1 MPEPLVRVRPLGGE
15 WTALGAGLARGVV
28 PQGLSCTVT
37 EWGPDQCSFTLARDS
52 RLPWADLLPFA
63 DLEVEA
69 PGAGL
74 IWSGR
79 IWDTSYGDGTSIGVT
94 ARGWQYSLD
103 DHLLARAWAHQR
115 LPDWQEMLSFPGTLG
130 FPGEFAN
137 GSTLNGRQSGYLAW
151 GMAGGTTLPTAANG
165 GRSGFYLDGGEAGA
179 WKRVIVDWESA
190 NNTGSIETYLYTAS
204 DTDPSAYTSF
214 ASLGNWNS
222 GASGTLAT
230 TLATARRYISLVASN
245 NGGGAYTP
253 LGATWFRVKRVLAVR
268 STAYEAAN
276 QSDLTATEILTD
288 LLAGMTWLSSSTS
301 RIATTSFGIPHF
313 AYIGQPVSA
322 RSMIQAAN
330 AYHDYLVGVDADRQ
344 LYLVQRPS
352 SPTLEIGEWS
362 GATFADAGDSADEL
376 YNSVT
381 VTGTGVDGRPLSVTR
396 TATSSLLSAAGIT
409 RSRTLTVDAAIT
421 QASAEVIGDAWL
433 ANRSARPT
441 RGTITCSGGRSIRAL
456 DSGAYMSAAS
466 LLRKVG
472 ERIRLSHRWDPDTGA
487 WGRDASITSA
497 TWTADGDQVAL
508 TLDSPRDRIETVL
521 GRYAAVRGAG
531 RPLGA
536 S

>member
-15 WTALGAGLARGVV
+15 WTALGAGPARGVV

-52 RLPWADLLPFA
+52 RLPWSDLLPFA
-63 DLEVEA
+63 DLEVEV

-103 DHLLARAWAHQR
+103 DHLLARAYVHQHLGEWENIR
-115 LPDWQEMLSFPGTLG
+115 SHPGVTNPATYGDYLQ
-130 FPGEFAN
+130 PQNAN
-137 GSTLNGRQSGYLAW
+137 GYLTW
-151 GMAGGTTLPTAANG
+151 LLGPGQTNPVYNQG
-165 GRSGFYLDGGEAGA
+165 GRSGFYIDSGETGG
-179 WKRVIVDWESA
+179 WKRIVIEWESA
-190 NNTGSIETYLYTAS
+190 NNCAELGSYIFYNDTNPGDDTAGN
-204 DTDPSAYTSF
+204 YTSIG
-214 ASLGNWNS
+214 AWNA
-222 GASGTLAT
+222 GASGTFT
-230 TLATARRYISLVASN
+230 STLPTARRYMSIVGTDQVGAS
-245 NGGGAYTP
+245 YTP
-253 LGATWFRVKRVLAVR
+253 PAVTWWRVKRALVVR
-268 STAYEAAN
+268 DTAYESAN

-313 AYIGQPVSA
+313 TYIGQPVSA

-352 SPTLEIGEWS
+352 TPTIEIGEWS

-409 RSRTLTVDAAIT
+409 RTRTLTVDAAIT
-421 QASAEVIGDAWL
+421 QASAEAIGDAWL

-441 RGTITCSGGRSIRAL
+441 RGTITCSGGRAIRAL